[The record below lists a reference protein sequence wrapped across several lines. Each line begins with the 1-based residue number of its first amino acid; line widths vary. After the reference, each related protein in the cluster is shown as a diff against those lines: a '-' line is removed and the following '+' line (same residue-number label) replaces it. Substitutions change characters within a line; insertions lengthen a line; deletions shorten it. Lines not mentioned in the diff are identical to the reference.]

1 MARNNEWSIAEPRT
15 LSFAED
21 PVQVLEVRVMGGT
34 VNVVGTDEPAARLEI
49 SAVNGPPLLV
59 SLSGERL
66 VVGYRDLPWQ
76 GFLPWLSRR
85 RASREAVIS
94 LSVPRGCRVTLAAV
108 GAEMM
113 INGVSGPCDVNTLTG
128 DVTLVGLGGRV
139 SVESVSGAVAAQSVT
154 GPLRFHSV
162 SGDLT
167 ALESGGPSLTA
178 DSVSGS
184 LVIDIADAAPPP
196 DVRLG
201 TISGELALRVPEQ
214 TNATISGHTIT
225 GAISCAIPGMRVG
238 GWRARQLSASLG
250 SGAGSISCSSVSGP
264 IVLLPGPAAEAS
276 PSAEESAADEPR
288 VDRPTTARKDV

>member
-1 MARNNEWSIAEPRT
+1 MARNDEWSIAEPSE
-15 LSFAED
+15 LSFSED

-34 VNVVGTDEPAARLEI
+34 VNVVGTDEPVARLEV
-49 SAVNGPPLLV
+49 SAVSGPPLLV

-85 RASREAVIS
+85 RAPREAVIS
-94 LSVPRGCRVTLAAV
+94 LSVPRGCRIALAAV

-113 INGVSGPCDVNTLTG
+113 ISGASGPCEVNTITG
-128 DVTLVGLGGRV
+128 DITLVGLSGRV
-139 SVESVSGAVAAQSVT
+139 SVESVSGAVAAQSIT

-167 ALESGGPSLTA
+167 ALESGGPSLKA
-178 DSVSGS
+178 ESVSGS
-184 LVIDIADAAPPP
+184 LVVDIADAAPPP

-201 TISGELALRVPEQ
+201 TISGELAVRVPEQ
-214 TNATISGHTIT
+214 TNAAISGQTIT

-238 GWRARQLSASLG
+238 GWRPRHLSARLG
-250 SGAGSISCSSVSGP
+250 SGAGTISCSSVSGP
-264 IVLLPGPAAEAS
+264 VVLLPGPAVEAS
-276 PSAEESAADEPR
+276 SPPADEAR
-288 VDRPTTARKDV
+288 DDRPTTARKDM